1 MRPILTVRNARPIH
15 VIVATTMLA
24 VPASAVALSAG
35 AVAPGP
41 SAGLPSTG
49 SQTPLKLAVSPRR
62 IQFGDAV
69 TVTGVTPAADAG
81 RTLRLVAAATRHSRW
96 RTVASTRIGR
106 DGRFRLVAALRESGL
121 VKVLDSTV
129 GSVTP
134 AADPAPTAGAAA
146 VPASAAHAVLVAAE
160 LRAPSRSFN
169 VLDGQAID
177 VRGTLRPGL
186 AGRAVHLQGRSG
198 HRWHELASARTGP
211 RGGFHVHFIA
221 GDWAGALG
229 AGGSHPLR
237 VVFSGDRAN
246 TRSRRQIGQMAVYR
260 QSVASWYNDAGGTAS
275 GFHANFGVANRTLPF
290 GTEVTFRYGGRSV
303 TAVVDDRGPFVGGR
317 DWDFNQN
324 TAAALGFGGV
334 GTVWS
339 TM

>member
-1 MRPILTVRNARPIH
+1 LRPKFTVRNARPIH
-15 VIVATTMLA
+15 VIIATTMLA
-24 VPASAVALSAG
+24 VPASAVAFTTGG
-35 AVAPGP
+35 AAPG
-41 SAGLPSTG
+41 SVGATSSG
-49 SQTPLKLAVSPRR
+49 SQTPLKLDVSPRR
-62 IQFGDAV
+62 IRFGDAV

-81 RTLRLVAAATRHSRW
+81 RTLRLEAAATRHSHW
-96 RTVASTRIGR
+96 RTVASTQIGR
-106 DGRFRLVAALRESGL
+106 DGRFRLVAGLRRSGF
-121 VKVLDSTV
+121 VRVLDSTA
-129 GSVTP
+129 GLVTP
-134 AADPAPTAGAAA
+134 AADTVPPASAAA
-146 VPASAAHAVLVAAE
+146 VPASAPHAVLVAAA

-177 VRGTLRPGL
+177 VRGTLLPGL

-198 HRWHELASARTGP
+198 HQWHELASARTGP
-211 RGGFHVHFIA
+211 RGGFHVHFVA
-221 GDWAGALG
+221 SDRAGAPG
-229 AGGSHPLR
+229 AGGSHALR
-237 VVFSGDRAN
+237 VLFSGDRAN
-246 TRSRRQIGQMAVYR
+246 TRSRRRVGQMAVYQ

-290 GTEVTFRYGGRSV
+290 GTKVTFRYGGRSV

-324 TAAALGFGGV
+324 TAAALRFGGV

>member
-1 MRPILTVRNARPIH
+1 LRPKCTLRNARPIH
-15 VIVATTMLA
+15 VIIATTMLA
-24 VPASAVALSAG
+24 APASAVALTAG
-35 AVAPGP
+35 DATPGSP
-41 SAGLPSTG
+41 TGPTSSG
-49 SQTPLKLAVSPRR
+49 SQTPLKLDVSPRR
-62 IQFGDAV
+62 IQFGDPV
-69 TVTGVTPAADAG
+69 TVTGVTPAAEAG
-81 RTLRLVAAATRHSRW
+81 RTLRLDAAATRHSRW
-96 RTVASTRIGR
+96 RTVAATRIGR
-106 DGRFRLVAALRESGL
+106 DGRFRLVAALRTSGF
-121 VKVLDSTV
+121 VKVLDATA
-129 GSVTP
+129 GLVTP
-134 AADPAPTAGAAA
+134 AADSAALAGTAA
-146 VPASAAHAVLVAAE
+146 VPASAPHAVLVAAE
-160 LRAPSRSFN
+160 LRAPNRSFN

-198 HRWHELASARTGP
+198 RGWRELASARTGP

-221 GDWAGALG
+221 GDPAGALG

-246 TRSRRQIGQMAVYR
+246 TRARRRIGQMAVYQ
-260 QSVASWYNDAGGTAS
+260 QSVASWYDDAGGTAS

-290 GTEVTFRYGGRSV
+290 GTRVTFRYGGRSV

-324 TAAALGFGGV
+324 TAAALRFGGV